1 MKCLRTRDFTVHIQD
16 DHKGETLN
24 QRNKQQ
30 AVILLKKLVEVKEKS
45 KGLDETHH
53 SYICK
58 VKAVT
63 LDSFHRAI

>member
-30 AVILLKKLVEVKEKS
+30 AVILLKKTGRG
-45 KGLDETHH
+45 KG
-53 SYICK
+53 K
-58 VKAVT
+58 K
-63 LDSFHRAI
+63 